1 MLALFKEDGTI
12 VVINMNFVTSA
23 DTFEVAD
30 KFGINICY
38 LNNGYTIFSF
48 SNKTERD
55 EQFRKIMNY

>member
-1 MLALFKEDGTI
+1 
-12 VVINMNFVTSA
+12 MNFVTSA
-23 DTFEVAD
+23 DTFEVTD

-48 SNKTERD
+48 SNKIERD